1 MGKVKEFEEQIVQRE
16 QNVRLLNEVIDMY
29 VPDGNPEVWLNKI
42 QKLRDDNVQGKF
54 CPEPIYFHVI
64 SQGWNSGLQRQE
76 VEINCGENGKVVM
89 VKTEEGFYI
98 TVHGQTQHINTQVFY
113 EDDLIE
119 PEE

>member
-1 MGKVKEFEEQIVQRE
+1 MGKVKEFKEQIVQRE

-76 VEINCGENGKVVM
+76 VEINCGENGKLLIC
-89 VKTEEGFYI
+89 KTDFGFKVDIY
-98 TVHGQTQHINTQVFY
+98 GQA
-113 EDDLIE
+113 DLIKIH
-119 PEE
+119 